1 MTFSISALVSSLN
14 PYKPSAIALGQYG
27 SLGMIAGP
35 IWKMPCYNL
44 YLSIGRVG
52 IPITAL
58 TSQNLCSCPQQK
70 PVFLPL
76 HVVVFFIFSWWRW
89 DVVVRFGD
97 IGGIVG
103 PSLLKLCFPILSQVR

>member
-1 MTFSISALVSSLN
+1 MYVINKYNMTFSISVLVSSLN

-58 TSQNLCSCPQQK
+58 TIK
-70 PVFLPL
+70 
-76 HVVVFFIFSWWRW
+76 ITT
-89 DVVVRFGD
+89 
-97 IGGIVG
+97 
-103 PSLLKLCFPILSQVR
+103 K